1 MINQNKKFIIS
12 LSIVLIIF
20 IVIGFYRPSVSH
32 FTLDEPD
39 FYGISEEITLE
50 EFLNYTSRNN
60 IPIHLP
66 IKLPTENLKMTA
78 IYLKKSPFITIIVYS
93 EEGNKDYKTAE
104 FGIEIIRVNP
114 DRVPTFSDLQA
125 KAEKSPDVVAKLI
138 NNWPVIIYEHAY
150 NGHPEFREKY
160 GDYNLIAFVYIGQ
173 LRYLIGAPLVD
184 NANDLIPTIESMS
197 LAN

>member
-66 IKLPTENLKMTA
+66 NKLPTENLKMTA
-78 IYLKKSPFITIIVYS
+78 IYLQKGSFITIIVYS

-104 FGIEIIRVNP
+104 FGIEIVRVNP

-125 KAEKSPDVVAKLI
+125 KADKSPDVVAKLI

-150 NGHPEFREKY
+150 NGHSEFREKY

-173 LRYLIGAPLVD
+173 LRYLIGAPLVN